1 MERDGRVSGNNY
13 FANEINAV
21 RARIA
26 EQQRSTVGDACGARR
41 ADKMVVCLNSYR
53 RRREREAR
61 LSWCSLYHHIHV
73 FWTSAAAVSY
83 TAHAMHAM
91 SLSQRI
97 NKPTVL
103 VCLYGLFSRLS
114 VIQQFQTRTMKTT
127 RFQIVCYMFL
137 INAGSLQTANLSSF
151 SVLNRA
157 TDPANVIIYQFK
169 VKVTRSIYSSLRS
182 GTCLYI
188 QEQKPPKNF
197 TLCIHFP
204 GGTNRSQSSGTKCT
218 VTNRRMAMRQPNLVE
233 MLPRETPRV
242 DNLYS

>member
-1 MERDGRVSGNNY
+1 MQSADRFREVNEMERDGRVSGNNY

-157 TDPANVIIYQFK
+157 TDPANGISSISSRSRSRGQYIVVYVAALAYIFK
-169 VKVTRSIYSSLRS
+169 NKNPQKTSLCVY
-182 GTCLYI
+182 T
-188 QEQKPPKNF
+188 
-197 TLCIHFP
+197 
-204 GGTNRSQSSGTKCT
+204 SQAAPTGHKAQAR
-218 VTNRRMAMRQPNLVE
+218 NAP
-233 MLPRETPRV
+233 
-242 DNLYS
+242 